1 MKQGGIKGFILLQ
14 LSFFIYSCSSVVAKF
29 ASGNDVLSFRFIF
42 FYGLDVVILGVY
54 ALLWQQAIK
63 RYELSIAYA
72 NKAITLLWALMWSVF
87 LFKDTIRWNHI
98 VGIIIVMIGII
109 VLNTSSSKSDDAKS
123 DIKKEEE

>member
-29 ASGNDVLSFRFIF
+29 ASGNDVFSFRFIF

-98 VGIIIVMIGII
+98 VGIVIVMIGII